1 MSDDATPDD
10 ADDAASGG
18 ADYRQGSL
26 VALAALALVLTAALA
41 PGLTGG
47 ESDSTPGADVDWDGI
62 VPDIDFNPDADT
74 DIDGTDGGG
83 NADGEPGDGPDG
95 GFDWQRLLEWLNLDR
110 NDDVEPPTETDGKPQ
125 CVIMLDREPVPG
137 SRLTATIR
145 YEGEP
150 LTETPVWFDE
160 RRVGETDDAG
170 RVTGKVPYVKELV
183 IRVGT
188 AADTTCRAGTSTSL
202 PSSAT
207 TGSAGYHSDDAR
219 QSSTDVQESGGPKPE
234 VGAVPSV
241 RRDVP
246 AAATA
251 STPSVAPPTSST
263 PVLASSAAPAAS
275 VRDGSSGNATGSYAV
290 DGEVAID
297 VDGEPYPG
305 ETITINAAVADVPM
319 REATVSVDGT
329 AVGETDGSGR
339 AAVRVPDDGTDTFEI
354 EVARG
359 DFAGTTT
366 VDVLSLEAAF
376 APAGIA
382 PIPGSPGAV
391 EATING
397 EPVAG
402 ATVTVDGETV
412 GTTDADGRLA
422 TGVPLDPTATVTV
435 STERQTASVSLV
447 GAYGRPALVLAGII
461 AGLIVL
467 SYRYAGRRGPMAVLG
482 GTAGLAAVLVAEAFY
497 GIWAG
502 IAILGG
508 GCLLGLG
515 VGLSRSGRGVPSRS
529 VRNRPSPRD
538 WLDRLLARLV
548 ALGVGLVDR
557 LEVLL
562 EWLHALAGAV
572 HEWVRSLP
580 RSGRGLWARF
590 AAWLGTVP
598 GRVRTGLKAALATV
612 RTLPLRAIAA
622 GVGAGPLIAGGYVVD
637 GVRGAVLVT
646 AALAAIGVMAVR
658 AGGEAPQTDARDR
671 DAEPAAE
678 TAATADTNHAAAETR
693 SFRDLWRAFARQ
705 VAPGRWRTRTPGEIE
720 RRALSKGY
728 PRTPVRELTTLFR
741 EVEYGGRPRS
751 ASRRERAAEAY
762 DAVERARAAE
772 TEATTAEAAAERD
785 ADGTRSASPTDP
797 SRESEPETEGEP

>member
-18 ADYRQGSL
+18 ADYRQVSL

-47 ESDSTPGADVDWDGI
+47 ESDSSPGADVDWDGI
-62 VPDIDFNPDADT
+62 VPDIDFNPDT
-74 DIDGTDGGG
+74 DVDGSDDGG
-83 NADGEPGDGPDG
+83 NADGEPGDGPGG
-95 GFDWQRLLEWLNLDR
+95 GFDWRRLLEWLNLDR
-110 NDDVEPPTETDGKPQ
+110 NDDVEPPTKTDGKPQ

-170 RVTGKVPYVKELV
+170 RVTGEVPYVEELV

-188 AADTTCRAGTSTSL
+188 ATDATCRAGTATSL
-202 PSSAT
+202 PSST
-207 TGSAGYHSDDAR
+207 TSGSAGYHSDDAR
-219 QSSTDVQESGGPKPE
+219 QSSADVRGLGSPE
-234 VGAVPSV
+234 PEIGAVPSA
-241 RRDVP
+241 RRDLP
-246 AAATA
+246 AAAATVPTA
-251 STPSVAPPTSST
+251 SVAPSASST
-263 PVLASSAAPAAS
+263 PALASSATPAAS
-275 VRDGSSGNATGSYAV
+275 VQEESAGNATGSYAV
-290 DGEVAID
+290 DGEVTID

-305 ETITINAAVADVPM
+305 ETITIDAAVEDVPM

-329 AVGETDGSGR
+329 AVGETDGSGQ
-339 AAVRVPDDGTDTFEI
+339 ATVRVPDDGTDTFEI
-354 EVARG
+354 GVARG

-366 VDVLSLEAAF
+366 VDVLLLEAAF

-391 EATING
+391 EATTNG

-402 ATVTVDGETV
+402 ATVTVDGERV
-412 GTTDADGRLA
+412 GATDADGRLA
-422 TGVPLDPTATVTV
+422 TGLPLDPTATVTV

-447 GAYGRPALVLAGII
+447 GAYGGSALVLSSII
-461 AGLIVL
+461 LGLMAL
-467 SYRYAGRRGPMAVLG
+467 SYRHAGRRGPMAVLG
-482 GTAGLAAVLVAEAFY
+482 GTAGVAAVLVAEAFY
-497 GIWAG
+497 GQWAG
-502 IAILGG
+502 IAVLGG
-508 GCLLGLG
+508 VCLLALA
-515 VGLSRSGRGVPSRS
+515 VGLSRSGRGSPSLS
-529 VRNRPSPRD
+529 VRDCSSPRD
-538 WLDRLLARLV
+538 WLDRLLSRLV
-548 ALGVGLVDR
+548 ALGLGLVDR

-598 GRVRTGLKAALATV
+598 GRVRSGLEAALGTV

-622 GVGAGPLIAGGYVVD
+622 GVGSVPLIAGGYVVD

-646 AALAAIGVMAVR
+646 AALAAAGVMAAR
-658 AGGEAPQTDARDR
+658 TDGDDPQTDARDR
-671 DAEPAAE
+671 DAEPDAE
-678 TAATADTNHAAAETR
+678 TATTDTSHAAAETR

-728 PRTPVRELTTLFR
+728 PRRPVRKLTTLFR

-762 DAVERARAAE
+762 DAVERARTAE

-785 ADGTRSASPTDP
+785 EDGTRSLSPTDR
-797 SRESEPETEGEP
+797 SRDPEPGTEGEP